1 MARLLINMI
10 SKLSNTKETDI
21 DLTTTFEYIG
31 FDIIDLAELIM
42 IIEDKLEINAS
53 IDTYYS
59 KTVGELINHI
69 NKSNKVVQLN

>member
-10 SKLSNTKETDI
+10 SELSDIKIAEI
-21 DLTTTFEYIG
+21 DLTTTFESLE
-31 FDIIDLAELIM
+31 FDIIDLAELVM
-42 IIEDKLEINAS
+42 VIEDKLKINVS

-69 NKSNKVVQLN
+69 EKLNIEVQLN